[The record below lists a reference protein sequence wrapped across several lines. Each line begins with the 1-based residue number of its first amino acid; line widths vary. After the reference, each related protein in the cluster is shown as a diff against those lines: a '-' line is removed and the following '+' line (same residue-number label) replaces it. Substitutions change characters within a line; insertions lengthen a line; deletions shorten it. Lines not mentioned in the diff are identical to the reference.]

1 MSDRSVRRPP
11 LIPGPLETAVLFWR
25 WLRRMRT
32 ALYLLGALGVAVL
45 IGTVVP
51 QRPNVPETVGRW
63 LAGTEGPGAPAAEV
77 FDVLGFFDVFGA
89 PWFVALLVLL
99 FVSLTACLIPRIR
112 AFWRTAR
119 YGRPPLARGLAGRS
133 HAQTF
138 TTRLDPGSAVGRARE
153 LLADARFR
161 TRTDE
166 DDDARTAPVRS
177 DPDGAVVAAP
187 ADDTSTTWS
196 RVDHDPLDP
205 DRPRQASAA
214 RQVAAEKGHIARE
227 GGSLA
232 FHLSFFAILIGVVLG
247 ELTSF
252 VGQVGVVERQAFS
265 DTPVAYWSADP
276 GRWWEP
282 SDHTGFRLH
291 LDEFEVEWTE
301 DGLPLEFTS
310 HVTLTSSDGSIVREE
325 STVVNDPIVFQGMK
339 IHQLDWGWAPR
350 IVIEDASGEV
360 AVPHDGFITMS
371 ATDQPGVWRG
381 VVKAPAARPQIGI
394 ELFLFPSAPENE
406 AGELVPT
413 GRPQPDAPAIIY
425 QVWEGDLQLDSVQ
438 GVDELDTSQMT
449 QVVRGGL
456 RPGSSVEIADG
467 VTLRFPEL
475 GQWAGFQ
482 VSRRPTVPLL
492 LAGATVLLVGLLP
505 ALYAYRR
512 RIWVEAAPD
521 PRTGVTRVTVAGHAY
536 QRPQVFDE
544 EFERLVEDLRGR
556 LEADPRPHDRTRE
569 VGVR

>member
-1 MSDRSVRRPP
+1 MADLPARP
-11 LIPGPLETAVLFWR
+11 LIPGPVETAVLFWR

-51 QRPNVPETVGRW
+51 QRPNVPETVSRW
-63 LAGTEGPGAPAAEV
+63 LAGTEGPGEAAAQALHT
-77 FDVLGFFDVFGA
+77 LGMYDVFGA
-89 PWFVALLVLL
+89 PWFIVLLTLL
-99 FVSLTACLIPRIR
+99 FVSLTACLIPRVR

-119 YGRPPLARGLAGRS
+119 YGRPPLARDLGGRS
-133 HAQTF
+133 HARSF
-138 TTRLDPGSAVGRARE
+138 TTALDPGSAVGRSRE
-153 LLADARFR
+153 LLAGARYR

-166 DDDARTAPVRS
+166 DADPRSAPVRS

-196 RVDHDPLDP
+196 RMQHDPADLD
-205 DRPRQASAA
+205 ASHGGPAA
-214 RQVAAEKGHIARE
+214 RQVAGEKGHLARE

-265 DTPVAYWSADP
+265 DTPVAYWTADP
-276 GRWWEP
+276 GRWWSP

-291 LDEFEVEWTE
+291 LDDFEVEWTE
-301 DGLPLEFTS
+301 TGLPVEFTS
-310 HVTLTSSDGSIVREE
+310 DVTLTSSDGSIVREE
-325 STVVNDPIVFQGMK
+325 TTVVNDPIVFQRMK

-350 IVIEDASGEV
+350 IVIEDTRGDV
-360 AVPHDGFITMS
+360 AVPHDGYITMT

-381 VVKAPAARPQIGI
+381 VVKAPAARPQIGV
-394 ELFLFPSAPENE
+394 EVFLFPSAPQNE

-413 GRPQPDAPAIIY
+413 GRPQPEAPAIVY

-438 GVDELDTSQMT
+438 GVDELDTTRMR
-449 QVVRGGL
+449 QVARGGL

-467 VTLRFPEL
+467 VTLGFPEL
-475 GQWAGFQ
+475 DQWVGFQ

-521 PRTGVTRVTVAGHAY
+521 PRTGLTRITVAGHAY
-536 QRPQVFDE
+536 QRPQAFDDEFTRIVE
-544 EFERLVEDLRGR
+544 ELRERLET
-556 LEADPRPHDRTRE
+556 DPRPHDRARE

>member
-1 MSDRSVRRPP
+1 MVDHPARRP
-11 LIPGPLETAVLFWR
+11 LIPGPVETAVLFWR

-51 QRPNVPETVGRW
+51 QRPNVPETVSRW
-63 LAGTEGPGAPAAEV
+63 LAGTEGPGATAAQALQT
-77 FDVLGFFDVFGA
+77 LGLYDVFGA
-89 PWFVALLVLL
+89 PWFSVLLILL
-99 FVSLTACLIPRIR
+99 FVSLTACLIPRVS

-119 YGRPPLARGLAGRS
+119 YGRPPLARDLAGRS
-133 HAQTF
+133 HASSF
-138 TTRLDPGSAVGRARE
+138 TTALDPGSAVGRSRE
-153 LLADARFR
+153 LLGAARYR

-166 DDDARTAPVRS
+166 DADARSAPVRS

-196 RVDHDPLDP
+196 RVEHDPVDP
-205 DRPRQASAA
+205 EASRGGSAA
-214 RQVAAEKGHIARE
+214 RQVAGEKGHLARE

-252 VGQVGVVERQAFS
+252 VGQVGVVEREAFS
-265 DTPVAYWSADP
+265 DTPVAYWTADP
-276 GRWWEP
+276 GRWWSP
-282 SDHTGFRLH
+282 SDHTGFRLE
-291 LDEFEVEWTE
+291 LEDFEVEWT
-301 DGLPLEFTS
+301 DGGLPLEFTS
-310 HVTLTSSDGSIVREE
+310 DVTLTSSDGSVVREE
-325 STVVNDPIVFQGMK
+325 TTVVNDPIVFQGMK

-350 IVIEDASGEV
+350 IVIEDTRGDV
-360 AVPHDGFITMS
+360 AVPHDGYITMA

-381 VVKAPAARPQIGI
+381 VAKAPAARPQIGV
-394 ELFLFPSAPENE
+394 ELFLFPSAPQNE

-413 GRPQPDAPAIIY
+413 GRPQPDAPAIVY

-438 GVDELDTSQMT
+438 GVDELDTSRMR
-449 QVVRGGL
+449 QVTRGGL

-475 GQWAGFQ
+475 DQWVGFQ
-482 VSRRPTVPLL
+482 VSRRPTAPLL
-492 LAGATVLLVGLLP
+492 LAGAAVLLVGLLP

-521 PRTGVTRVTVAGHAY
+521 PRTGLTRITIAGHAY
-536 QRPQVFDE
+536 QRPQTFDDEFARIVE
-544 EFERLVEDLRGR
+544 ELRER